1 MRNLVLLSTVAA
13 LVALTS
19 FNAKATTNVTANG
32 EAKVSIVDAV
42 AMTHDNSAALDF
54 GTAMSAINHTI
65 TIDPSDGSQTSS
77 DTGQIVATG
86 GRDHFTVTV
95 PANMTLNIS
104 LPANLSLGTGL
115 SVTSFTSSPASSISA
130 TKTGP
135 NDIYVG
141 GTLAVTQGAATGDY
155 TQSYTLTISY

>member
-19 FNAKATTNVTANG
+19 FNAKATNVDANG
-32 EAKVSIVDAV
+32 VAKVSIVDAV
-42 AMTHDNSAALDF
+42 AMTHDNNAALDF
-54 GTAMSAINHTI
+54 GTAMSAVNHTI
-65 TIDPSDGSQTSS
+65 TIDPATGNQTSS

-86 GRDHFTVTV
+86 NRDHFTVTV
-95 PANMTLNIS
+95 PANMDLDITLPS
-104 LPANLSLGTGL
+104 SALALGTGL
-115 SVTSFTSSPASSISA
+115 SVTNFTSSPASSISA

-141 GTLAVTQGAATGDY
+141 GTLNVTEGAATGDY